1 MMPADEPCHWA
12 AGAGITV
19 VPQEGTASTEID
31 QQLEQLRA
39 VIVEIDTQINAAA
52 GS

>member
-1 MMPADEPCHWA
+1 MNPATGQR
-12 AGAGITV
+12 GAGITV